1 MEVIKFFTTS
11 KNIKFWIKT
20 CDLKKS
26 IEIDYGDIESSK
38 EYIFP
43 DLISSNPN
51 KEIEVNHVY
60 DDDKPT
66 HTVVI
71 KGEIKNFEII
81 NLPVTS
87 IDATKCPALEY
98 LGCYFNQLT
107 SLDVS
112 KNTALKDLSCFN
124 NQLTSLDIE

>member
-1 MEVIKFFTTS
+1 MGVIKFFTTS
-11 KNIKFWIKT
+11 KNIKFGIKT

-38 EYIFP
+38 EYIFL
-43 DLISSNPN
+43 DLISNDSN

-81 NLPVTS
+81 NLPVAS
-87 IDATKCPALEY
+87 IDASMCPTLEE
-98 LGCYFNQLT
+98 
-107 SLDVS
+107 
-112 KNTALKDLSCFN
+112 LSCIRCC
-124 NQLTSLDIE
+124 LT